1 MSGYYYLDITLK
13 FQDEEKDDLV
23 LTPAY
28 FKGSIDHSLRSVF
41 GEIGG
46 LTEVD
51 IFKFD
56 SDSRRAIVR
65 VPEDYYVKTRA
76 AITLIS
82 KFQDI
87 RCHFQ
92 VKKASPILLQLLSS
106 NIEF

>member
-1 MSGYYYLDITLK
+1 MSSYYYLDVALK
-13 FQDEEKDDLV
+13 FQDKTENLV

-28 FKGSIDHSLRSVF
+28 FKGSIDQSLRSVF

-56 SDSRRAIVR
+56 LANQRAIIR